1 MVLALPP
8 AEDFMHEPTPNTIRN
23 AHARLRPSPQAEN
36 ASARRLSGMELTL
49 GSPPASQYLDI
60 FNREMKPRSANW
72 AIWWSDLMMTMF
84 IMFAALYAF
93 QMPVSR
99 AVPSPSEPMP
109 VVVRPRPDD
118 AGSILARI
126 HDQIRDVIQRE
137 SLGDSVI
144 ARLTPGKSLRV
155 TLAGDAFFI
164 SGSAT
169 LRPEGKNAL
178 APLARILRGAP
189 HSLAVS
195 GHASAGESLPD
206 GSGPWTLSTA
216 RSGEVAKFLI
226 RDGVSSDRV
235 SLAGYGDQ
243 RPLRKDM
250 AASARNRRV
259 DLVLSMDNPTE
270 PVPEIAQSGSGFR
283 SWVAEKESAGSR

>member
-1 MVLALPP
+1 M
-8 AEDFMHEPTPNTIRN
+8 
-23 AHARLRPSPQAEN
+23 
-36 ASARRLSGMELTL
+36 
-49 GSPPASQYLDI
+49 
-60 FNREMKPRSANW
+60 
-72 AIWWSDLMMTMF
+72 
-84 IMFAALYAF
+84 
-93 QMPVSR
+93 
-99 AVPSPSEPMP
+99 
-109 VVVRPRPDD
+109 
-118 AGSILARI
+118 
-126 HDQIRDVIQRE
+126 
-137 SLGDSVI
+137 
-144 ARLTPGKSLRV
+144 
-155 TLAGDAFFI
+155 
-164 SGSAT
+164 T

-270 PVPEIAQSGSGFR
+270 PVSEIAQSGSGFR
-283 SWVAEKESAGSR
+283 SWVAEKEPAGSR